1 VVRQSGLG
9 KGLGALIPGPE
20 ESGTPPGK
28 PASVPS
34 GGGVVDGV
42 GPANQGDGV
51 SGLLEIPISS
61 IVPNRFQTREAFD
74 EAALDDLAASIKEV
88 GVLQPIL
95 VRPQSG
101 GSYELVAG
109 ERRWRAARRAGLT
122 SIPALVRD
130 TTDQASVVQVLV
142 ENLQREDLDALEEAA
157 GFQQMINELQLTH
170 DEIATKLGRSRSSV
184 TNGLRLLQLSPA
196 IQKLIKTRELSAGH
210 ARALLAIPDKASQD
224 ALARKAVSEGLT
236 VRALEAA
243 VQLRSDLAAG
253 KSGKPTKPSGSATSA
268 GETNSTATAP
278 KPAALLELEEI
289 LSDQLNTRV
298 SIDLGTK
305 HGKIVIEF
313 ADLEDLE
320 RVFLAMTPA
329 GGIEPYDTPQ

>member
-9 KGLGALIPGPE
+9 KGLGALIPGSPTE
-20 ESGTPPGK
+20 ESQSTHSPG
-28 PASVPS
+28 
-34 GGGVVDGV
+34 
-42 GPANQGDGV
+42 GDGTV
-51 SGLLEIPISS
+51 ANRGLIDIPISS
-61 IVPNRFQTREAFD
+61 IVPNRFQTRDAFD
-74 EAALDDLAASIKEV
+74 EAALDDLAASIREV

-101 GSYELVAG
+101 GSYELIAG

-122 SIPALVRD
+122 EIPAIVRE
-130 TTDQASVVQVLV
+130 TPDQASVVQVLV

-170 DEIATKLGRSRSSV
+170 EEIATKLGRSRSVV

-196 IQKLIKTRELSAGH
+196 IQKFIKTRELSAGH

-224 ALARKAVSEGLT
+224 SMARKAVAEGWT
-236 VRALEAA
+236 VRTLEAA
-243 VQLRSDLAAG
+243 VQQRADLAAG
-253 KSGKPTKPSGSATSA
+253 KSGKSAGQRLSGSKPTEGPGASR
-268 GETNSTATAP
+268 
-278 KPAALLELEEI
+278 PAALLELEEI
-289 LSDQLNTRV
+289 LSEQLDTRV
-298 SIDLGTK
+298 TIDLGTK

-320 RVFLAMTPA
+320 RVFLAMTPGAVTDA
-329 GGIEPYDTPQ
+329 GSESP